1 MPAELTYKPF
11 GSIIVKYENQILHGN
26 KQINQ
31 GTEVKNMLNISSE
44 TTIFNYLFYILASS
58 TVI

>member
-11 GSIIVKYENQILHGN
+11 GSIIVKYENQILQGN

-31 GTEVKNMLNISSE
+31 ETKVKNMFNISSE
-44 TTIFNYLFYILASS
+44 TTIFNYLFYILAVW